1 MNDRALQFTVSM
13 VFAALML
20 VTPANVLSQEPGYAA
35 MEGVTS
41 VRTAFDFRVGDPDI
55 ALGHLDLI
63 HSMLDEPSMNRG
75 GEQPEI
81 VVVFIGPSV
90 NLITTEESGV
100 APASKNAIA
109 EKISEME
116 ADGVTFEI
124 CMTAAHAHDVS
135 AESVLPEVVQVGN
148 GWISLIGYQH
158 RGFAMIAD
166 F

>member
-1 MNDRALQFTVSM
+1 MNARSLRFPVSL
-13 VFAALML
+13 VLAALML
-20 VTPANVLSQEPGYAA
+20 LPPANALSQEPGYAA

-41 VRTAFDFRVGDPDI
+41 VRAAFDFRVGDPDV

-63 HSMLDEPSMNRG
+63 HTMLGDPSMNRG
-75 GEQPEI
+75 GERPEI

-100 APASKNAIA
+100 VPESKDAIA
-109 EKISEME
+109 GKISEME

-158 RGFAMIAD
+158 RGYAMIAD

>member
-1 MNDRALQFTVSM
+1 MYDRAFQLTVSI
-13 VFAALML
+13 VLAAVML
-20 VTPANVLSQEPGYAA
+20 VTPADVLSQEPGYAA

-41 VRTAFDFRVGDPDI
+41 VRAAFDFRVGDPDI
-55 ALGHLDLI
+55 ALGHLGLI
-63 HSMLDEPSMNRG
+63 HSMMDEPSMSRG
-75 GEQPEI
+75 GERPEI

-90 NLITTEESGV
+90 KLITTEETGV

-116 ADGVTFEI
+116 AAGVTFEI

-135 AESVLPEVVQVGN
+135 PESVLPEVVQVGN

-158 RGFAMIAD
+158 KGYAMIAD